1 MSCSYASLVA
11 TFSLDRSIMRPRTL
25 SSNVPWLPTFVV
37 DIGPHQA
44 LPEMN
49 FATSLTRRALPISI
63 MTWLVVLRCPL
74 PLVMVSFLVVVQS
87 LLLCLT
93 LPLIIQFHAHLKIL
107 LYERSPVNQV
117 GKVSYRECCD
127 QGSFGLG
134 RVKLLS

>member
-1 MSCSYASLVA
+1 
-11 TFSLDRSIMRPRTL
+11 MRLQKL
-25 SSNVPWLPTFVV
+25 SSNIPWLPTFVA

-44 LPEMN
+44 LPKMN
-49 FATSLTRRALPISI
+49 FAISLTRKELSI
-63 MTWLVVLRCPL
+63 CILRWLVVLRCPL

-117 GKVSYRECCD
+117 GEVSYQECCD